1 MLKLALM
8 GYLIRAPMTGYDLER
23 WIRRSIDYF
32 WPAQLSQIYRTLR
45 QLESD
50 GLVTS
55 TVQPQQ
61 ARPDR
66 RVYAATEA
74 GRRAFDEWLAELV
87 TERDPV
93 RVPFLVRF
101 YFYGGRPV
109 DEVITQLR
117 VLREIFSNEVDKFA
131 IEVPK
136 TISDAVDQ
144 LDHAELDPVY
154 WDSVRRIGELY
165 VQTWLTWLGETIER
179 LEAARDRDR
188 PQR

>member
-1 MLKLALM
+1 MLKHALL
-8 GYLIRAPMTGYDLER
+8 GFLIRAPMTGYDLER

-45 QLESD
+45 QLEDD

-55 TVQPQQ
+55 TVEAQQ

-87 TERDPV
+87 TERDLV

-101 YFYGGRPV
+101 FFYGTRPI

-117 VLREIFSNEVDKFA
+117 VLREIYSNEVDRYTDE
-131 IEVPK
+131 IPR
-136 TISDAVDQ
+136 TISEAVGQ
-144 LDHAELDPVY
+144 FDHEELDPVY
-154 WDSVRRIGELY
+154 WDSVRRAGELY
-165 VQTWLTWLGETIER
+165 VQMWLTWLSETIER
-179 LEAARDRDR
+179 LEAAQDRDQ
-188 PQR
+188 PA